1 MRIASSC
8 VYLLVL
14 QSTSISWEGAVP
26 CVSCSELHGSHAE
39 NTSWLPDYGD
49 QGDFGRWFQGTVIIS
64 VTQKEAHMPVLH
76 PNFSDSLRGYL
87 YIAWLCRLVGLP
99 FVSPT

>member
-8 VYLLVL
+8 VYFPVL

-26 CVSCSELHGSHAE
+26 CVSCSELHGSHAG
-39 NTSWLPDYGD
+39 NISWLPDYGD

-64 VTQKEAHMPVLH
+64 VTQKEAHMPVWH
-76 PNFSDSLRGYL
+76 PNFSDSFRGYL
-87 YIAWLCRLVGLP
+87 YIVWLCRLVGLP